1 MIVVEERKVHNEKT
15 VKIDM
20 DKNLNKE
27 NDDFI
32 EKNLGL
38 VHSCIGRFKGKGI
51 EYDDLF
57 STGCIGLIKAKQAF
71 KPELGFKFSTYAVPV
86 ILGEVKRLFRDGG
99 TIKVS
104 RSLKELSMKV
114 VREKEKYINKY
125 FVEPTVSQLA
135 EIMGVSGE
143 DIVEALTVSLPL
155 ISLTKSYDSEDDS
168 QIDVAVSDP
177 AVKFTEKLDLENVL
191 NKLDGKDK
199 QLIMLRYYQNKTQS
213 EVAKVLG
220 MTQVQV
226 SRREKKILLQLRN
239 LLQ

>member
-1 MIVVEERKVHNEKT
+1 MVVMEALPHAPTVDNED
-15 VKIDM
+15 IQYSS
-20 DKNLNKE
+20 
-27 NDDFI
+27 FI
-32 EKNLGL
+32 EENLGL
-38 VHSCIGRFKGKGI
+38 VHACIGRFKGKGI

-57 STGCIGLIKAKQAF
+57 STGCVGLIKAKQAF

-99 TIKVS
+99 MVKVS

-114 VREKEKYINKY
+114 VREKERYINKY
-125 FVEPTVSQLA
+125 FTEPTVKQLA
-135 EIMGVSGE
+135 EIMGVDCE
-143 DIVEALTVSLPL
+143 DIVEALSVSMPT

-168 QIDVAVSDP
+168 QIDVVVNDP
-177 AVKFTEKLDLENVL
+177 VIKFTEKLDLENVL
-191 NKLDGKDK
+191 NKLEDRDK

-213 EVAKVLG
+213 EVAKRIG

-226 SRREKKILLQLRN
+226 SRREKKILLQLRE